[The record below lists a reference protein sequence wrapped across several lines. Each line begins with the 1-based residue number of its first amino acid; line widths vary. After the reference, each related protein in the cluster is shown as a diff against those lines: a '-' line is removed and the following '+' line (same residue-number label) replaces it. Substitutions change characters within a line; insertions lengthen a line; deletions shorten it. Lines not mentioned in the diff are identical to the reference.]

1 MTLKETILCEL
12 ETADDQLLEE
22 VMRVIRSHRLSGRES
37 RKHAIPIVGEASR
50 NGDRSPNHPLRGM
63 PIVIPADFNEP
74 MTDLWE
80 AVEQ

>member
-1 MTLKETILCEL
+1 MTLKETVLYEI
-12 ETADDQLLEE
+12 ETANEELLQE
-22 VMRVIRSHRLSGRES
+22 VIGLIRS
-37 RKHAIPIVGEASR
+37 RKHTIPVVGEASR